1 MVTVFAIGVVVV
13 VAAVVILVLCL
24 RGLCPVSLPPHL
36 LLWSSL
42 PCIII
47 VVAVVLR
54 GFRRVVGQLA
64 TGGMCG
70 QREGAVAVSVVLLQS
85 EVKWE
90 KKGSHTA
97 ESCEPVGLRVGE
109 DLEGH
114 GRAFCLN

>member
-24 RGLCPVSLPPHL
+24 H
-36 LLWSSL
+36 
-42 PCIII
+42 
-47 VVAVVLR
+47 
-54 GFRRVVGQLA
+54 
-64 TGGMCG
+64 MCG